1 MKYTTTKWVNPQ
13 DRKSHLIS
21 ARNLKMAQSVHAYV
35 RGNTVKFYEWL
46 ENFSGNRLPAG
57 PAIWICGDCHLGNLG
72 PLADN
77 EGRVAVQIRDLDQTV
92 IGNPAHDLVRLGLSL
107 AMSARGSDLP
117 GVITAK
123 MLEQL
128 IDGYRQTFQPEADL
142 KAKLE
147 KPAAVRIVMKQALQR
162 SWKHLAKE
170 RLKGTGLDIPLG
182 KRFWPLTQAEKQAV
196 AGLFE
201 EKSVASLITSVRA
214 RNDDAPVRVVDAAY
228 WMKGCSSLGLL
239 RVAAL
244 VEYGDDSGGTDNVC
258 LIDIKEA
265 VRTAAP
271 FAADAAMPRD
281 NAERIVEGARH
292 LAPNLGERTVAA
304 RLLDRSVF
312 LREVLPQDLKLEIKK
327 LTVEEAM
334 LAARFLGASVGKAH
348 AAQMDEAARKS
359 WHGELLRNYTK
370 TLEAPSWLWSA
381 VVELITSHEGAYLEH
396 CRKYA
401 MRLD

>member
-1 MKYTTTKWVNPQ
+1 MKYKAIKWVKPE
-13 DRKSHLIS
+13 DRQSHLLA
-21 ARNLKMAQSVHAYV
+21 ARKLKMARSVHAYV

-46 ENFSGNRLPAG
+46 ENFSGNRLPIG

-72 PLADN
+72 PLADT

-128 IDGYRQTFQPEADL
+128 IDGYRQTFLPEADL

-147 KPAAVRIVMKQALQR
+147 KPAAVRIIMKQALQR
-162 SWKHLAKE
+162 SWKHLVKE
-170 RLKGTGLDIPLG
+170 RLKGTGLSIPLG
-182 KRFWPLTQAEKQAV
+182 KRFWPLTPVEKQAV
-196 AGLFE
+196 TSLFE
-201 EKSVASLITSVRA
+201 EQLVASLITSGRA
-214 RNDDAPVRVVDAAY
+214 RDDNAPVRVIDAAY
-228 WMKGCSSLGLL
+228 WKKGCSSLGLL
-239 RVAAL
+239 RIAVL
-244 VEYGDDSGGTDNVC
+244 VEYGDDTGSTDNVC

-265 VRTAAP
+265 VHTAAP
-271 FAADAAMPRD
+271 FAVDAAMPRD

-292 LAPNLGERTVAA
+292 LAPNLGERMVAA

-312 LREVLPQDLKLEIKK
+312 IREVLPQDLKLEINE

-334 LAARFLGASVGKAH
+334 RAAKFLGASVGKAH
-348 AAQMDEAARKS
+348 AGQMDEATRKS
-359 WHGELLRNYTK
+359 WHDELMRNHTK
-370 TLEAPSWLWSA
+370 RLEAPSWLWSA

-401 MRLD
+401 MHQD